1 MGVTGERWAMSS
13 QRFVRA
19 LRSMRSRD
27 PQLREDG
34 FDFLREHADA
44 YVDELIAEF
53 EKEREDHGLRCWL
66 LELVAETRSPCALP
80 TLAAQLS
87 SDDESL
93 RFWAIR
99 GMEMLD
105 TKEARQELHR
115 ARANGWIV

>member
-1 MGVTGERWAMSS
+1 MSS
-13 QRFVRA
+13 HRFARA
-19 LRSMRSRD
+19 LRSMRSQD

-53 EKEREDHGLRCWL
+53 ENEQAEHGLRCRL
-66 LELVAETRSPCALP
+66 LELIAETRSPRVLP
-80 TLAAQLS
+80 VLAAQLE

-99 GMEMLD
+99 GIEMLD